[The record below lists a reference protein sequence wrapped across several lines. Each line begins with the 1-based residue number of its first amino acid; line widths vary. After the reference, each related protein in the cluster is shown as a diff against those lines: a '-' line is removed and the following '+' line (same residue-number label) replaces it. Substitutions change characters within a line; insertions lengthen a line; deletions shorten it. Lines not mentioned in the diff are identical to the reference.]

1 MKLLECP
8 LIQSE
13 WYPYKKMKFEHTEER
28 PCKDTGRREAS
39 GEIKSTDILILDL

>member
-13 WYPYKKMKFEHTEER
+13 WYPYKKMKFEHTEES
-28 PCKDTGRREAS
+28 PCKDTGRTEAS
-39 GEIKSTDILILDL
+39 GETKSTDTLSLDF